1 VPGMPDRPA
10 LDPDSREYLYD
21 QLAALIRKRIW
32 AGELPPGRR
41 VPSKRDLIQ
50 EHGISGRTVDTAM
63 GILKAEGLIETR
75 LGLGLV
81 VLPRAAWKRLPP
93 GPA

>member
-1 VPGMPDRPA
+1 MSPDRPS

-21 QLAALIRKRIW
+21 QLAALLRDRIW
-32 AGELPPGRR
+32 SGDLPAGRR
-41 VPSKRDLIQ
+41 VPSKRELIQ

-75 LGLGLV
+75 IGLGLV
-81 VLPRAAWKRLPP
+81 VLPRSAWLRR
-93 GPA
+93 PAG